1 MGAMSDALP
10 DHADSDATAP
20 AAPRRRTL
28 VVKMGSSSVTK
39 QSGPDPV
46 LLASALESAFAAR
59 ALGWDVVLVSSGA
72 VSSGRAL
79 FARSQEEPISARL
92 AAAVGQ
98 TVLMGFYRSVA
109 ELSGALVAQILIG

>member
-10 DHADSDATAP
+10 DAHAEKPSSLPAP
-20 AAPRRRTL
+20 RRTL

-46 LLASALESAFAAR
+46 LLASALESAFGAR

-79 FARSQEEPISARL
+79 FAR
-92 AAAVGQ
+92 
-98 TVLMGFYRSVA
+98 
-109 ELSGALVAQILIG
+109 

>member
-1 MGAMSDALP
+1 MPDALP
-10 DHADSDATAP
+10 DSAEPSTDS
-20 AAPRRRTL
+20 RRRTL

-59 ALGWDVVLVSSGA
+59 AAGWDVVLVSSGA

-79 FARSQEEPISARL
+79 FARSQDAPISPRL

-109 ELSGALVAQILIG
+109 ELSGSSSRRS